1 MALDVAY
8 EAVNDTSG
16 QTCRICWTVNM
27 TQNRQD
33 KVESVGSHSR
43 TCTWCYSKFP
53 E

>member
-27 TQNRQD
+27 T
-33 KVESVGSHSR
+33 
-43 TCTWCYSKFP
+43 
-53 E
+53 